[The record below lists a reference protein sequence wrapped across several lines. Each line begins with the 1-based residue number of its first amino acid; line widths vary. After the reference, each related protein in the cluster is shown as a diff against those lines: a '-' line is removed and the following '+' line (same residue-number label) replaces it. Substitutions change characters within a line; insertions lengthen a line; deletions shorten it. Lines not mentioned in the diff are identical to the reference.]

1 MQLLISLLSFLLRLT
16 LDFQGAG
23 VEAVVIS
30 HTDLISFSEDVNNT
44 SENLHLFT
52 SENNF
57 PQLARKLET
66 QEKEIDFLNLL
77 IDGSFHTSSFY
88 YVAKTSLFYLD
99 YRKTRNK
106 PHLYD
111 LFHSWKTHLS

>member
-1 MQLLISLLSFLLRLT
+1 M
-16 LDFQGAG
+16 
-23 VEAVVIS
+23 EAVEIS
-30 HTDLISFSEDVNNT
+30 RTDLIAFSEDINNEAET
-44 SENLHLFT
+44 LHLFT
-52 SENNF
+52 SEPNF

-66 QEKEIDFLNLL
+66 QEKEIEFLDLF
-77 IDGSFHTSSFY
+77 IDSSFHTTSFY
-88 YVAKTSLFYLD
+88 YVANTSLFYFD